1 MKVEDAKGKRGTV
14 LYATN
19 INTLTASE
27 YNESLDNIISSRA
40 KEKIGNF
47 KFISDRKRSLCGEL
61 LVRYMIAN
69 KDIVLDVDSNG
80 KPYCKN
86 FPEIHFNISH
96 SGDWVI
102 CAICDSPIGVDI
114 EKIGHA
120 DLQIAK
126 RFFTEYE
133 YRQLL
138 NQETNRSE
146 LFYKLWT
153 LKEKCRETAYEKI
166 KKAVSEL
173 HDIVRYAN
181 IFCKQNFGNRTCD
194 AEMKRE
200 IETYYR
206 VYEEEL
212 NYIVTYQQKYIVLSR
227 VLKEY
232 GAVLDIA
239 LLEEVNCY
247 LKFFNDK
254 LQNDYWDRLIDFISY
269 FLVKLVKQFN
279 EMDSR
284 KKRID
289 EILQQRF

>member
-1 MKVEDAKGKRGTV
+1 MKNRDDFPQEVKDTLYELVGGKCSNPSCQYKTRKMSDMSEKRNIMGRAVYIASVSKENPRYDFRLNENQRNIIENGIWLCELCAKKVE
-14 LYATN
+14 
-19 INTLTASE
+19 
-27 YNESLDNIISSRA
+27 
-40 KEKIGNF
+40 
-47 KFISDRKRSLCGEL
+47 
-61 LVRYMIAN
+61 
-69 KDIVLDVDSNG
+69 
-80 KPYCKN
+80 
-86 FPEIHFNISH
+86 
-96 SGDWVI
+96 SGDGDYSVALLKHWKYQ
-102 CAICDSPIGVDI
+102 A
-114 EKIGHA
+114 
-120 DLQIAK
+120 
-126 RFFTEYE
+126 EYE
-133 YRQLL
+133 QEKRIKRESKLL
-138 NQETNRSE
+138 EQDTI
-146 LFYKLWT
+146 Y
-153 LKEKCRETAYEKI
+153 EKCRETAYEKI

>member
-153 LKEKCRETAYEKI
+153 LKESYMKYTGKGLLIPLNSFEFDFIEHNIRLRIPESNMLHFNSLKVFGDYYLAMCSEKSFETVEI
-166 KKAVSEL
+166 KQVT
-173 HDIVRYAN
+173 
-181 IFCKQNFGNRTCD
+181 F
-194 AEMKRE
+194 AEIRK
-200 IETYYR
+200 
-206 VYEEEL
+206 V
-212 NYIVTYQQKYIVLSR
+212 
-227 VLKEY
+227 
-232 GAVLDIA
+232 
-239 LLEEVNCY
+239 LLE
-247 LKFFNDK
+247 
-254 LQNDYWDRLIDFISY
+254 
-269 FLVKLVKQFN
+269 N
-279 EMDSR
+279 E
-284 KKRID
+284 
-289 EILQQRF
+289 